1 MPLPFRQRIFVIL
14 VALTAVP
21 TALAV
26 VGWALAVRTVAPSA
40 GARVALEE
48 MAASARLMVDR
59 MDTTHLSVRER
70 AAFRE
75 HLEQLSNSVTLAR
88 RAETYLRY
96 YAGGFAAVVFVLGAF
111 AVIAAVR
118 VAGHLSRQLSRP
130 IDELVGWTR
139 LIRRRMP
146 LPAGPPT
153 RGAPEF
159 EALRQ
164 ALRELATA
172 LDAARERELEAE
184 RLRAFREVAR
194 RVAHEIK
201 NPLTAMRIAV
211 DQLRRS
217 GGPVERRTDV
227 AVEVIGAETE
237 RLDQLAK
244 EFSEFGRL
252 PEGPRSEVDLVDLLM
267 DLGKSAVPSEVD
279 VSVRANGE
287 PCKLL
292 GHYDPLRRAFANLL
306 RNAAEAMGGRGSIET
321 AEAAN
326 GSAGIAAVE
335 RDAPDAV
342 LLDLMMPGG
351 PDGLATL
358 EHLKR
363 VAPDL
368 PVVMMSGKANLADAV
383 RATKLG
389 AFQFLEKP
397 LTPEGLLTTLR
408 AALELSRTLAE
419 NRRLHEALGHAD
431 PLVGV
436 SKAMDQLRGLIA
448 RVAPTEARVLIT
460 GESGT
465 GKELVASAIHR
476 QSGRAAKPF
485 VCVNSAAIPK
495 DLVESEMFG
504 HERGAFTGATER
516 RVGRFELAD
525 SGTLFLDEVGDLSP
539 EAQAKLLRV
548 LESGV
553 IERLGGEKPVTV
565 DVRVIAATNK
575 DLAKASQQGQ
585 FRDDLLFRLN
595 VLPIHIPPLRE
606 RPDDIPP
613 LVQHFAARQA
623 TRLGRSVQFD
633 AGAVQLLASYAWPGN
648 VRELAN
654 IMERLVILAGGDVV
668 TADDVARVVP
678 GDGGSPSTTA
688 GEGWSD
694 VALAEALDGFE
705 RTLIARALSAA
716 RGTVAEEA
724 RNLATDRA
732 NLYRRMRRLG
742 LEPPRNVAG

>member
-1 MPLPFRQRIFVIL
+1 MSP
-14 VALTAVP
+14 
-21 TALAV
+21 
-26 VGWALAVRTVAPSA
+26 
-40 GARVALEE
+40 RVL
-48 MAASARLMVDR
+48 
-59 MDTTHLSVRER
+59 
-70 AAFRE
+70 
-75 HLEQLSNSVTLAR
+75 
-88 RAETYLRY
+88 
-96 YAGGFAAVVFVLGAF
+96 
-111 AVIAAVR
+111 
-118 VAGHLSRQLSRP
+118 
-130 IDELVGWTR
+130 
-139 LIRRRMP
+139 
-146 LPAGPPT
+146 
-153 RGAPEF
+153 
-159 EALRQ
+159 
-164 ALRELATA
+164 
-172 LDAARERELEAE
+172 
-184 RLRAFREVAR
+184 
-194 RVAHEIK
+194 
-201 NPLTAMRIAV
+201 
-211 DQLRRS
+211 
-217 GGPVERRTDV
+217 
-227 AVEVIGAETE
+227 
-237 RLDQLAK
+237 
-244 EFSEFGRL
+244 
-252 PEGPRSEVDLVDLLM
+252 LVDDETNIRKMVAALLE
-267 DLGKSAVPSEVD
+267 SE
-279 VSVRANGE
+279 G
-287 PCKLL
+287 
-292 GHYDPLRRAFANLL
+292 F
-306 RNAAEAMGGRGSIET
+306 ET

-326 GSAGIAAVE
+326 GSAGLAEVE

-358 EHLKR
+358 EQLKR

-408 AALELSRTLAE
+408 AALQLSRTLAE

-436 SKAMDQLRGLIA
+436 SQAMDQLRALIA
-448 RVAPTEARVLIT
+448 RVAPTEVRVLIT

-525 SGTLFLDEVGDLSP
+525 RGTLFLDEVGDLGP

-575 DLAKASQQGQ
+575 DLAKASLQGQ
-585 FRDDLLFRLN
+585 FREDLLFRLN

-613 LVQHFAARQA
+613 LVQHLAARQT
-623 TRLGRSVQFD
+623 TRLGRPVRFD
-633 AGAVQLLASYAWPGN
+633 AGAVQLLTSYPWPGN

-654 IMERLVILAGGDVV
+654 IMERLAILAGSDVV

-678 GDGGSPSTTA
+678 SDGAPPATTPS
-688 GEGWSD
+688 EGWSD
-694 VALAEALDGFE
+694 VALAEALDSFE
-705 RTLIARALSAA
+705 RALIARALSAA
-716 RGTVAEEA
+716 RGNVADAA
-724 RNLATDRA
+724 RKLATDRA

>member
-1 MPLPFRQRIFVIL
+1 MALPFRQRIFVVL

-26 VGWALAVRTVAPSA
+26 VGWALAVRTVGPSA

-48 MAASARLMVDR
+48 MAASARQMVDR
-59 MDTTHLSVRER
+59 MDTTHLAPRER
-70 AAFRE
+70 AAVRE
-75 HLEQLSNSVTLAR
+75 HLERLSGTITLAR

-96 YAGGFAAVVFVLGAF
+96 YAGGFALVVIVFGGLALT
-111 AVIAAVR
+111 AAVR
-118 VAGHLSRQLSRP
+118 LAGHLSRQLSRP

-139 LIRRRMP
+139 LIRRRVP
-146 LPAGPPT
+146 LPAGPAS

-184 RLRAFREVAR
+184 RLRAFGEVAR

-201 NPLTAMRIAV
+201 NPLTSMRIAV
-211 DQLRRS
+211 DQL
-217 GGPVERRTDV
+217 GRTVGQADSRTAT
-227 AVEVIGAETE
+227 AVEVLGAETQ
-237 RLDQLAK
+237 RLGQLAK
-244 EFSEFGRL
+244 EFADFGRL
-252 PEGPRSEVDLVDLLM
+252 PEGPKSEVDLVDLLM
-267 DLGKSAVPSEVD
+267 DLGKSGVPPEVAVRVW
-279 VSVRANGE
+279 ANGE
-287 PCKLL
+287 PCKVL

-306 RNAAEAMGGRGSIET
+306 RNAAEAMHGRGAIEVAVT
-321 AEAAN
+321 RD
-326 GSAGIAAVE
+326 GGGVVVTIADHGPGV
-335 RDAPDAV
+335 PDE
-342 LLDLMMPGG
+342 LRQRGFEPYFTTKQDGPGL
-351 PDGLATL
+351 GLA
-358 EHLKR
+358 
-363 VAPDL
+363 
-368 PVVMMSGKANLADAV
+368 PVRQTIPAA
-383 RATKLG
+383 KLG

-397 LTPEGLLTTLR
+397 LTPEGVLTTLR
-408 AALELSRTLAE
+408 AALELARSLAE

-436 SKAMDQLRGLIA
+436 SSAMQELRDLIA
-448 RVAPTEARVLIT
+448 RVAPTEVRVLIT

-476 QSGRAAKPF
+476 QSARAGRPF

-525 SGTLFLDEVGDLSP
+525 RGTLFLDEVGDLGL

-553 IERLGGEKPVTV
+553 IERLGGEKPIGV

-575 DLAKASQQGQ
+575 DLGKASQQGQ
-585 FRDDLLFRLN
+585 FREDLLFRLN
-595 VLPIHIPPLRE
+595 VLPIRIPPLRD
-606 RPDDIPP
+606 RADDVAP
-613 LVQHFAARQA
+613 LVQHFAARQVA
-623 TRLGRSVQFD
+623 RLGRPVRFD
-633 AGAVQLLASYAWPGN
+633 PGAVQLLSAYAWPGN

-654 IMERLVILAGGDVV
+654 IVERLAILATGGTV
-668 TADDVARVVP
+668 TADDGARGVP
-678 GDGGSPSTTA
+678 PDRAPA
-688 GEGWSD
+688 
-694 VALAEALDGFE
+694 APAEAWGGL
-705 RTLIARALSAA
+705 ALS
-716 RGTVAEEA
+716 G
-724 RNLATDRA
+724 
-732 NLYRRMRRLG
+732 
-742 LEPPRNVAG
+742 